1 MRDHDECFRQWPVT
15 KTLIRHRQYIHI
27 RMNSR
32 FVKSS
37 TYVVGRSNN
46 LGSRYVRIMNK
57 TTWPRRFVWQYLL
70 NLLGVLK
77 VFFSNTYTILIS
89 IFTSHV
95 LLIRKVLDIS
105 SYTEAG
111 LRVVHITWCLILTIW
126 LNFLVSLAKFTSWDQ
141 SHCVK
146 TVSFWIG
153 QYVKDSFDAD
163 QKPLTGEDNA

>member
-1 MRDHDECFRQWPVT
+1 MYVSPFMRKMNERPRWMFQT
-15 KTLIRHRQYIHI
+15 MTILIRHRQYIHI

-77 VFFSNTYTILIS
+77 VFFFQIRIQYSYPSSLVTCFWSVKFLTYHPIQKPDSVL
-89 IFTSHV
+89 FTS
-95 LLIRKVLDIS
+95 R
-105 SYTEAG
+105 
-111 LRVVHITWCLILTIW
+111 
-126 LNFLVSLAKFTSWDQ
+126 
-141 SHCVK
+141 
-146 TVSFWIG
+146 
-153 QYVKDSFDAD
+153 DAWF
-163 QKPLTGEDNA
+163 